1 VLLLA
6 IGTSSASAII
16 VHLEDG
22 TTLSYWRLRHSP
34 PGAGV
39 SRFDAF
45 FKNLDYNGG
54 PVMTSNTNYTLY
66 WSPGGA
72 SAYPAGFITGVNTY
86 LKDLEHTAGGIRMLT
101 PFASQYNDAAGEFR
115 RIQLKIR
122 GRTARQH
129 AYPANGCTRAPKCL
143 TDKQIQEELVK
154 VHRRRTPAHRPE
166 PRVLR
171 PDARKAS
178 RAALKR
184 PEMRARPMS
193 PVHHS
198 RKYCAYT
205 ATSRSKAAAR
215 SSTRMTRS

>member
-1 VLLLA
+1 
-6 IGTSSASAII
+6 
-16 VHLEDG
+16 
-22 TTLSYWRLRHSP
+22 
-34 PGAGV
+34 V

-86 LKDLEHTAGGIRMLT
+86 LKDLEHDSRGHQNVDSV
-101 PFASQYNDAAGEFR
+101 ASQYNDAAGEFAEYNSKFGGE
-115 RIQLKIR
+115 LLDK
-122 GRTARQH
+122 H

-143 TDKQIQEELVK
+143 TDKQIQEELVRFIAEEHLPTGLNHEYF
-154 VHRRRTPAHRPE
+154 VLTPE
-166 PRVLR
+166 GVE
-171 PDARKAS
+171 S
-178 RAALKR
+178 CFEAAGV
-184 PEMRARPMS
+184 RARPMS

-198 RKYCAYT
+198 RSTAPTT